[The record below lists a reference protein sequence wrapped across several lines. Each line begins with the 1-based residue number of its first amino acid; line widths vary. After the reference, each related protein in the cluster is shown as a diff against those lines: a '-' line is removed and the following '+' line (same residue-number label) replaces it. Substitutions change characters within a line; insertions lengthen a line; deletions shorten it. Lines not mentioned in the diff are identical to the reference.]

1 MISIIVA
8 ISQNGVI
15 GKGKELPWNYPEDLR
30 YFKQVTSYHT
40 VVMGRTTFEGIVS
53 RLHQPLP
60 NRHNVVV
67 SKNPN
72 WHYPNVTVVHDYQK
86 FLKTPHPDEVFIIG
100 GRNIYQ
106 EALPFAKR
114 LYITHIHRHY
124 EGDIYFPEVDFS
136 QFRLIKETFCDE
148 ISFCVYERIDSN

>member
-86 FLKTPHPDEVFIIG
+86 FLKTPHPDEVLSLVDGIFIKKPFLLLSG
-100 GRNIYQ
+100 FT
-106 EALPFAKR
+106 LPISTVIMKE
-114 LYITHIHRHY
+114 ISI
-124 EGDIYFPEVDFS
+124 FP
-136 QFRLIKETFCDE
+136 RLIFRN
-148 ISFCVYERIDSN
+148 FA